1 MTDTAPE
8 PTRDWQTDYD
18 LLDPRYAVDPYPI
31 WDELRQQCP
40 VAHTQRHG
48 GSFMP
53 TRYDDLRAIA
63 RDHDRFSS
71 RDVAVIPGPDDDPP
85 PDNGIEMRV
94 PPIDSDPPEHLRA
107 RRMILPFFSPQLV
120 EERDEPFTRALCKR
134 LVDGFVERFE
144 AGEDVVDG
152 AAEYAQQIPPR
163 VIGHL
168 LGIPESM
175 TDEFVGWVRGI
186 LELGYFDDDL
196 RIKSRD
202 AILNY
207 FIGLVAERLEN
218 PGDDLISQLLHG
230 EVDGVAI
237 EPIEVAQTCNLLLIA
252 GIDTT
257 WSSIGSAIWH
267 LAGHPEDRQRL
278 VDDPALIPLAVEEL
292 LRAYSPVTMARIVA
306 TDTEYAGCPMSEG
319 DRIIMNFPAANRDPE
334 AFPDADKVIIDRA
347 ENRHIAFGVG
357 IHRCG
362 GSNQARLEMRV
373 AIEEF
378 LARIPDFELADPG
391 AVTWAAGQV
400 RGPRILPIRIRQTR

>member
-18 LLDPRYAVDPYPI
+18 LLDPRYALDPYPI

-71 RDVAVIPGPDDDPP
+71 RDVAVIAGPDDPP

-202 AILNY
+202 SILNY

-257 WSSIGSAIWH
+257 WSSIGSAIRH

-278 VDDPALIPLAVEEL
+278 VDDPGLIPLAVEEL

-306 TDTEYAGCPMSEG
+306 ADTEYAGCPMSEG

>member
-71 RDVAVIPGPDDDPP
+71 RDVAVIAGPDDPP

-134 LVDGFVERFE
+134 LVDGFVERFQ

-202 AILNY
+202 SILNY

-278 VDDPALIPLAVEEL
+278 VDDPGLIPLAVEEL

-306 TDTEYAGCPMSEG
+306 ADTEYAGCPMSEG

>member
-71 RDVAVIPGPDDDPP
+71 RDVAVIAGPDDPP

-202 AILNY
+202 SILNY

-257 WSSIGSAIWH
+257 WSSIGSAMWH

-278 VDDPALIPLAVEEL
+278 VDDPGLIPLAVEEL

-306 TDTEYAGCPMSEG
+306 ADTEYAGCPMSEG

>member
-71 RDVAVIPGPDDDPP
+71 RDVAVIAGPDDPP

-202 AILNY
+202 SILNY

-278 VDDPALIPLAVEEL
+278 VDDPGLIPLAVEEL

-306 TDTEYAGCPMSEG
+306 ADTEYAGCPMSEG